1 MKSMVKKILLAV
13 VVVVCCGAVLVGG
26 AWCSA
31 QKDGSPCTAIQIV
44 VKDSMERQFV
54 QVDELEGY
62 LKRHRVCVQGFVMEQ
77 VDCHAVEQ
85 CLLSHDMVRSAECY
99 KSPFGVVRVEVTQR
113 VPVLCVMTVDGCYY
127 VDSDRRVMPARKSV
141 DVDLPVF
148 RGAVSERAA
157 REEYYDFVEWLQSNH
172 YWRELISDVYVQQ
185 PKHLL
190 LSQRGQKSKIV
201 LGALDGYADKLSRL
215 RTLFTHGLDE
225 IEHPEYREYDLR
237 FDGQVVGRK

>member
-31 QKDGSPCTAIQIV
+31 QKDGSLCTAIQIV

-62 LKRHRVCVQGFVMEQ
+62 LKRHRVCVQGLVMEQ

-113 VPVLCVMTVDGCYY
+113 VPVLCVMTADGCYY

>member
-1 MKSMVKKILLAV
+1 MVKKILLAV

>member
-62 LKRHRVCVQGFVMEQ
+62 LKRHRVCVQGLVMEQ

-113 VPVLCVMTVDGCYY
+113 VPVLCVMTADGCYY

>member
-1 MKSMVKKILLAV
+1 MLNNIFAKNTTMKKYSFITVSVLAFV
-13 VVVVCCGAVLVGG
+13 AVLSTMLFACNPKV
-26 AWCSA
+26 A
-31 QKDGSPCTAIQIV
+31 QEKEYNETTKELIRIVEENPQVKMLLTKAIEKGKAINP
-44 VKDSMERQFV
+44 D
-54 QVDELEGY
+54 
-62 LKRHRVCVQGFVMEQ
+62 
-77 VDCHAVEQ
+77 
-85 CLLSHDMVRSAECY
+85 
-99 KSPFGVVRVEVTQR
+99 KSTN
-113 VPVLCVMTVDGCYY
+113 
-127 VDSDRRVMPARKSV
+127 PAQS
-141 DVDLPVF
+141 L
-148 RGAVSERAA
+148 
-157 REEYYDFVEWLQSNH
+157 EEYYDFVEWLQSNH